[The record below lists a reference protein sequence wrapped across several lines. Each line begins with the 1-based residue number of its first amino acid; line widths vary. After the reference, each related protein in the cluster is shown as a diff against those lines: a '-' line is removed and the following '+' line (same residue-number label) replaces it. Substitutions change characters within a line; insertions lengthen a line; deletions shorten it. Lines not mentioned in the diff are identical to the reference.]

1 MFRIGLRLKS
11 SPYGL
16 NILGYTRVT
25 IVKTESYKRLI
36 VSKSLKIA
44 KVRIVL
50 CNSKT
55 WSWNR

>member
-1 MFRIGLRLKS
+1 MFSIGLRLKS

-25 IVKTESYKRLI
+25 IVKTESYECLI
-36 VSKSLKIA
+36 ASKSLKIA

-55 WSWNR
+55 